1 MKLSQ
6 KLLVSMKRYVSPMN
20 VPYVQADQ
28 AFNIL
33 DNSVTIA
40 EENLQNPPSATYF
53 LPSPP
58 PEEEMEEVEEEIEVS
73 ESEQGEEDSVKTG
86 ELTPAHLKPDELK
99 ALRRRMKKSFSWVP
113 KPSCIKNELQRN
125 GRWPLR
131 SIEKKARRKVK
142 IAKIKRKRQRVNSE
156 RVLAVRKAAQA
167 GTEKRLN
174 GLRNSQKEEKKIR
187 YTQMPVAVDEPTYC
201 YCGDVSYGEMIAC
214 ENEVSYHRPIQ
225 LLILVLSKRMVSFR
239 LCWLR
244 YCSER
249 QVVLS

>member
-1 MKLSQ
+1 MKHSQ
-6 KLLVSMKRYVSPMN
+6 KLLVSMKRYVSNMN
-20 VPYVQADQ
+20 VAYLQADQ

-33 DNSVTIA
+33 DNSITVA

-58 PEEEMEEVEEEIEVS
+58 PEEEMDEEEEEMVS
-73 ESEQGEEDSVKTG
+73 ESEEGDEDSVRTG
-86 ELTPAHLKPDELK
+86 ELTPAHLTPDELK

-113 KPSCIKNELQRN
+113 KPSCIKKELQRN

-131 SIEKKARRKVK
+131 SPQKKARRKVK
-142 IAKIKRKRQRVNSE
+142 IAKIKRKRQKMTSE
-156 RVLAVRKAAQA
+156 RVLAARKAAQA
-167 GTEKRLN
+167 ATEKRLN
-174 GLRNSQKEEKKIR
+174 ELKTLKKEEKKIR

-214 ENEVSYHRPIQ
+214 ENEVSYQ
-225 LLILVLSKRMVSFR
+225 GSVKLLILVLSQRMVSFR